1 MDDIPRPV
9 VDDRDRFLRCESKA
23 AIMAESLP
31 HRTVW
36 GMVVDARRRVW
47 LVQWRR
53 PDKDICPNL
62 WDMSCGGHV
71 DCVDGAP
78 ESYAEA
84 YQRELAEE
92 LGLSTRFVNLDALPE
107 AANVGG
113 GTPVSAEI
121 GHSIEYHHYPTAWGG
136 RTLEREQVRMFLT
149 LYAGGVALRTDG
161 EPQALAWLT
170 ARQIREEVI
179 STGRGTL
186 GLGRML
192 ERCEAALARF
202 GT

>member
-1 MDDIPRPV
+1 MDDILRPV

-36 GMVVDARRRVW
+36 GMVVHPRRRVW

-53 PDKDICPNL
+53 PDKDVCPNL

-71 DCVDGAP
+71 DCVDKVP

-84 YQRELAEE
+84 YRRELSEE
-92 LGLSTRFVNLDALPE
+92 LGLTTGFVDLAELPRALDAGMTG
-107 AANVGG
+107 A
-113 GTPVSAEI
+113 VSVEI
-121 GHSIEYHHYPTAWGG
+121 GHSIEYHHYPAAGGG
-136 RTLEREQVRMFLT
+136 RILEREQVRMFLT
-149 LYAGGVALRTDG
+149 LYGGEVSLRADA

-170 ARQIREEVI
+170 SSQIRDEI
-179 STGRGTL
+179 LAAGRGTL
-186 GLGRML
+186 GLGRMVD
-192 ERCEAALARF
+192 RCEAVLASV
-202 GT
+202 GV